1 MPHVTADVETYLACA
16 VNPTRQGNG
25 ADKVISTGSWV
36 KWLDL
41 IPEELET
48 LESNRWITQS
58 VAASPRSRY
67 SAPGG
72 DKGRLMSEQQVAVG
86 ISEYHYLC

>member
-1 MPHVTADVETYLACA
+1 M
-16 VNPTRQGNG
+16 RQANG
-25 ADKVISTGSWV
+25 TDKATSTGSGV

-41 IPEELET
+41 IPLEFET
-48 LESNRWITQS
+48 LEGVRWITQS

-67 SAPGG
+67 SASGG

-86 ISEYHYLC
+86 ISE